1 MSSEVRKMGVE
12 TVVTGVGVWV
22 KGVTGGTAWLAGTHD
37 PELVRPAA
45 EVLGPRGRRRASAIT
60 RARAPA
66 GSLCRG
72 VACASDVSIA

>member
-1 MSSEVRKMGVE
+1 MLPMPPIAAD
-12 TVVTGVGVWV
+12 
-22 KGVTGGTAWLAGTHD
+22 TAIGA
-37 PELVRPAA
+37 PIAA
-45 EVLGPRGRRRASAIT
+45 IARGIAFADASAIT